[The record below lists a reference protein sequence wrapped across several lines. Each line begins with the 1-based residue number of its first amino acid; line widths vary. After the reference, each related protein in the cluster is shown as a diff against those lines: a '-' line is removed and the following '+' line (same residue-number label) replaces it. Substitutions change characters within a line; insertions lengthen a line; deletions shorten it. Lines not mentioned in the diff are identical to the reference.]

1 VDSRFLSASY
11 APLDGGG
18 VRGLSELLILR
29 QIMERIQFQQ
39 KLKEI
44 PLPCDYFDLIG
55 GTSTGGLVIIAVS
68 SLPAYL
74 HLSAF

>member
-1 VDSRFLSASY
+1 MFLSASY